1 MIRSLPVM
9 TDLFLA
15 VCRIIL
21 RFCLSLMFVFLL
33 PFFPIFPDSLVS
45 ERYADTDQKSH
56 DQNGK
61 IHSFTS
67 HFFVFKDF
75 NRYQYGDGI
84 HCSDKDHGRQHE
96 QNRGV
101 DDGSEQSALTG
112 GNFSDEQ
119 QCG

>member
-9 TDLFLA
+9 TDPFLA

-21 RFCLSLMFVFLL
+21 RFCLSLMFVFLF

-67 HFFVFKDF
+67 HFFVF
-75 NRYQYGDGI
+75 
-84 HCSDKDHGRQHE
+84 
-96 QNRGV
+96 
-101 DDGSEQSALTG
+101 
-112 GNFSDEQ
+112 
-119 QCG
+119 